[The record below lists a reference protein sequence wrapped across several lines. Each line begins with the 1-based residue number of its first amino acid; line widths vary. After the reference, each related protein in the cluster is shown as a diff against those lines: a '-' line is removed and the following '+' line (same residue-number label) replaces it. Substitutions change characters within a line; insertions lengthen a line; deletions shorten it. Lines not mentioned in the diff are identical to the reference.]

1 MYPTS
6 NLPVET
12 KSWGVDMSS
21 LTNKVETTLTGY
33 KAVEKPP
40 ENPQKTDNITNKKRK
55 TISGEDPKSKK
66 HTPNTNQGIQHPP
79 ITLESALDKT
89 LEETD
94 WNNLCE
100 EDKHLM
106 RLEKR
111 LETKMKE
118 SIKES
123 VKESMQEI
131 VDNSLSKAMG
141 KMTDAVNELIKTNQA
156 VVTQQTAMHALEYEN
171 KTLNCR
177 VQKLEYE
184 QNKLKTK
191 LDNIEHKGLE
201 CSVIIRGIIETMNKD
216 TSSLMEQV
224 YKELSKTIDAH
235 SDWEKLKLAK
245 EMDLV
250 KCRWIERPLPGTSR
264 PISVE
269 FQYQQDM
276 DYILGNKTYLHKGI
290 YVDKEYT
297 PKIECCRRLLRPI
310 LRAARNITEFEN
322 SCRMEEDWLVIN
334 GKHSTLENL
343 DQLPS
348 KLNVFNIS
356 SRSNETTIGFFGEL
370 NPLSNFHKVNFLC
383 DNIQYHSSEQYI
395 QHHNADYFRDRITSN
410 KILNSTSALECKQ
423 LSSNIRNYDKRQW
436 EKVAKE
442 QCKPGI
448 KCKFAQNP
456 GLSDILLKCTENK
469 HIVESTT
476 DRFWGTGIPL
486 VSNDCLD
493 NRKWISP
500 GLLGEILEEI
510 CSELASTDSPA
521 NDQNLPSNPLPL
533 HPSCHDD
540 NSMDT
545 SSSDTKVASRF
556 TGLQAET
563 IQSNRH

>member
-1 MYPTS
+1 
-6 NLPVET
+6 
-12 KSWGVDMSS
+12 MSS
-21 LTNKVETTLTGY
+21 LTNKVQTTLTGY
-33 KAVEKPP
+33 IAVEKPL

-55 TISGEDPKSKK
+55 TISGEVPKSKR
-66 HTPNTNQGIQHPP
+66 HTPNANQGIQHPP
-79 ITLESALDKT
+79 ITMESALDKT

-100 EDKHLM
+100 EDK
-106 RLEKR
+106 RLIRMEKR

-131 VDNSLSKAMG
+131 VDNTLSKAMS
-141 KMTDAVNELIKTNQA
+141 KMTDTVNELIKTNQA

-177 VQKLEYE
+177 VQKLKYE

-191 LDNIEHKGLE
+191 LDKIEHKGLE
-201 CSVIIRGIIETMNKD
+201 CSVIIRGIIETMNED

-224 YKELSKTIDAH
+224 YKELSKTIDAR

-250 KCRWIERPLPGTSR
+250 KCRRIGRPLPGRSR

-276 DYILGNKTYLHKGI
+276 DYILGNKTYLRKGI
-290 YVDKEYT
+290 YVDNEYT
-297 PKIECCRRLLRPI
+297 PEIERHRRLLRPI

-322 SCRMEEDWLVIN
+322 SCRMEEDRLVIN
-334 GKHSTLENL
+334 GKHYTLENL

-356 SRSNETTIGFFGEL
+356 SRSNDTTTGFFGEL
-370 NPLSNFHKVNFLC
+370 NPLSNFHKANFLC
-383 DNIQYHSSEQYI
+383 DTIQYHSSEQYI
-395 QHHNADYFRDRITSN
+395 QHRKADYFGDRITSN

-456 GLSDILLKCTENK
+456 GL
-469 HIVESTT
+469 
-476 DRFWGTGIPL
+476 
-486 VSNDCLD
+486 
-493 NRKWISP
+493 
-500 GLLGEILEEI
+500 
-510 CSELASTDSPA
+510 
-521 NDQNLPSNPLPL
+521 
-533 HPSCHDD
+533 
-540 NSMDT
+540 
-545 SSSDTKVASRF
+545 
-556 TGLQAET
+556 
-563 IQSNRH
+563 